1 MRYFEIT
8 RPPTRHTLA
17 DVEQRDAGESRGGR
31 LQGGPPDAGGAR
43 LGGNAAPQSRLG
55 CVDSLPSDRDC
66 NFARTQDL
74 ISQQSRRQHLSP
86 RRSQ

>member
-55 CVDSLPSDRDC
+55 CVDSLTVGPGLQFCQD
-66 NFARTQDL
+66 AR
-74 ISQQSRRQHLSP
+74 P
-86 RRSQ
+86 N

>member
-17 DVEQRDAGESRGGR
+17 DVEQRYAGESRGGR

-43 LGGNAAPQSRLG
+43 LGGNAAPQVEIGVR
-55 CVDSLPSDRDC
+55 
-66 NFARTQDL
+66 
-74 ISQQSRRQHLSP
+74 
-86 RRSQ
+86 

>member
-8 RPPTRHTLA
+8 RPPKRHTLA

-43 LGGNAAPQSRLG
+43 QAQRRAPVEIGVR
-55 CVDSLPSDRDC
+55 
-66 NFARTQDL
+66 
-74 ISQQSRRQHLSP
+74 
-86 RRSQ
+86 